1 MYVCMYVTN
10 EWIFRQWDGCN
21 RGSWVQMTTRST
33 RLCRQ
38 RERKRERERA
48 RALPPSRFRSNNS
61 NTRDNPYTAKHND
74 DIKCSLTS

>member
-38 RERKRERERA
+38 RERKRERERE
-48 RALPPSRFRSNNS
+48 RALFLPLVFAQITPTLGITPIQQNTMTISN
-61 NTRDNPYTAKHND
+61 AH
-74 DIKCSLTS
+74 